1 MKNSTKIWILA
12 CQILV
17 LWLVVFALE
26 QFPDVVRWYSHSL
39 FPVLQTARN
48 SVFSITSVSV
58 GDVLYFLL
66 GLWLLVSLVRFVY
79 FTSRWRRHKERVSGI
94 VLNGLN
100 SFLAVYIVFIVFW
113 GANYSKEPLARF
125 WGLPS
130 APKGS
135 RQERRA
141 QDLAV
146 TVAVNKFLVGK
157 LNRHA
162 PNYRIL
168 PNTHI
173 NDRSVA
179 YYREYTDCS
188 VKDGGLGVKMSLYSG
203 LMQWM
208 SVDGYYNPLTAEGQV
223 NDKVPGFMMPFITC
237 HEMAHQAGIAA
248 EGDAN
253 LMAYAVCTYGND
265 ENFKYSAYLNLWLYA
280 NNRLYRY
287 DSGLANSFQRQ
298 LNALTLRQ
306 IDTLEAISA
315 AHRGFL
321 TYFTNNVY
329 DSYLKL
335 QHQENGIRSYGNVTR
350 EAWLLEQARAR
361 GPKLIKIP

>member
-1 MKNSTKIWILA
+1 MEK
-12 CQILV
+12 V
-17 LWLVVFALE
+17 L
-26 QFPDVVRWYSHSL
+26 
-39 FPVLQTARN
+39 
-48 SVFSITSVSV
+48 
-58 GDVLYFLL
+58 
-66 GLWLLVSLVRFVY
+66 
-79 FTSRWRRHKERVSGI
+79 GI

-100 SFLAVYIVFIVFW
+100 TFLAVYICFIVFW
-113 GANYSKEPLARF
+113 GANYSKEQLAKF

-135 RQERRA
+135 RQERRSR
-141 QDLAV
+141 DMAV

-157 LNRHA
+157 LNRSA
-162 PNYRIL
+162 ANYRTL
-168 PNTHI
+168 PNTQI

-179 YYREYTDCS
+179 YYRAYTNCS
-188 VKDGGLGVKMSLYSG
+188 VKDGGLGVKTSLYSG

-223 NDKVPGFMMPFITC
+223 NDKVPGFMMPFIVC

-253 LMAYAVCTYGND
+253 LMAYAVCTHGND
-265 ENFKYSAYLNLWLYA
+265 EIFKYSAYLNLWLYA

-321 TYFTNNVY
+321 THFTSNVY

-335 QHQENGIRSYGNVTR
+335 QRQENGIRSYGNVTR

>member
-1 MKNSTKIWILA
+1 MKNSTKIWILS
-12 CQILV
+12 CQIVV
-17 LWLVVFALE
+17 LWAMFFALE
-26 QFPDVVRWYSHSL
+26 QFPGVVKWYSETV
-39 FPVLQTARN
+39 FPALQITRN
-48 SVFSITSVSV
+48 SVFSITSVSL

-66 GLWLLVSLVRFVY
+66 GLWLLVSVIRFVY
-79 FTSRWRRHKERVSGI
+79 FTSRWRRHKERVLGI
-94 VLNGLN
+94 VLNGVN
-100 SFLAVYIVFIVFW
+100 TFLAVYIVFIVFW

-141 QDLAV
+141 HDMTV
-146 TVAVNKFLVGK
+146 TVALNQFLVGK
-157 LNRHA
+157 LNRSA
-162 PNYRIL
+162 PKYRAL
-168 PNTHI
+168 PNEHI
-173 NDRSVA
+173 NERSIA
-179 YYREYTDCS
+179 YYREYTNCS
-188 VKDGGLGVKMSLYSG
+188 VKDGGLGVKTSLYSA

-223 NDKVPGFMMPFITC
+223 NNKVPGFMMPFITC

-253 LMAYAVCTYGND
+253 LMAYAVCTHGND
-265 ENFKYSAYLNLWLYA
+265 EIFKYSAYLNLWLYA

-287 DSGLANSFQRQ
+287 DSGMANSYQRQ
-298 LNALTLRQ
+298 LNELTLRHL
-306 IDTLEAISA
+306 DTLEAISA

-321 TYFTNNVY
+321 SHFTSNVY

-335 QHQENGIRSYGNVTR
+335 QNQENGIRSYGNVTR
-350 EAWLLEQARAR
+350 EAWLWEQARAR
-361 GPKLIKIP
+361 GRKLIKIP